1 MVEART
7 VAKVLV
13 IGGVLSALAGTMLF
27 WHLTEKERVGY
38 ARKR

>member
-7 VAKVLV
+7 VAKILV

-27 WHLTEKERVGY
+27 WHLTEKERVVVGR
-38 ARKR
+38 AR